1 MLMMASLDL
10 LGIRII
16 RLRLLDLFD
25 IMFDLDLRHYC
36 ATLLHPCYRQLKGC
50 TNDERDQVH
59 MYVRAEMKRIRTKSK
74 EQQKQDEQPTEPKK
88 PKVQHSILQ
97 QYEDDD
103 NDNQTLDHD
112 SSSGSEDFPLVP
124 PPPDELSRY
133 LAMSIDKKKL
143 PSNPLTFWR
152 DHQGLYPILSILAKQ
167 IHCIP
172 ASSSAVERCFSSAG
186 FIVNERRTCL
196 NPEQVDNIIVV
207 RSIQRLDKQSK
218 P

>member
-1 MLMMASLDL
+1 MQMMNFLNLSS
-10 LGIRII
+10 IRFI

-25 IMFDLDLRHYC
+25 NMFDLDLRHYC

-50 TNDERDQVH
+50 TNGERDQVH
-59 MYVRAEMKRIRTKSK
+59 TYVRVEMKRISAKSK
-74 EQQKQDEQPTEPKK
+74 EQQKQDAQPTQSKK

-103 NDNQTLDHD
+103 NDDLTLDHD
-112 SSSGSEDFPLVP
+112 GSSGSEDFPLVS

-133 LAMSIDKKKL
+133 LAMSINKKKL

-152 DHQGLYPILSILAKQ
+152 DHQGLYLILSILAKQ

-172 ASSSAVERCFSSAG
+172 ASSSVVETCFSSAG

-207 RSIQRLDKQSK
+207 QSIQRLVKQSK
-218 P
+218 S